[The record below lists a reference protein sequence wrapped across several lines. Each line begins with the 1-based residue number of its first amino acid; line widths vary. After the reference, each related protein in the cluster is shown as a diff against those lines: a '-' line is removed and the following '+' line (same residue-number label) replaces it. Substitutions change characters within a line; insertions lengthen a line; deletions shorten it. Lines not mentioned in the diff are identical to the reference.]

1 MGPSITRQR
10 EPIIFGV
17 LAVASLGIQ
26 SEVGRYFK
34 TLGEPHSADPLA
46 MWCWE
51 GERETSLYP
60 IRNFIALRFNFQRA
74 AFSYSFLF
82 FGTKET

>member
-1 MGPSITRQR
+1 MKRRRTRQR

-34 TLGEPHSADPLA
+34 TLGESHSADPLA
-46 MWCWE
+46 MWCGE
-51 GERETSLYP
+51 GEKKTFPYP
-60 IRNFIALRFNFQRA
+60 IRLSTGPKSAYCSVACLNNPILIECQ
-74 AFSYSFLF
+74 
-82 FGTKET
+82 